1 LKYVGDD
8 LSQIE
13 IRYHESDEY
22 HILSIKDDGI
32 VIKEEDSDKIFG
44 PFVRKQ
50 NSNNIQRSGVGLTII
65 KEIAEQYRGGA
76 EYLELEIHASFPVP
90 C

>member
-1 LKYVGDD
+1 MKYANDD

-13 IRYHESDEY
+13 IGYHESDEY

-50 NSNNIQRSGVGLTII
+50 NSNNLQRSGLGLTII
-65 KEIAEQYRGGA
+65 KVIAEQHRGRVW
-76 EYLELEIHASFPVP
+76 VP
-90 C
+90 GIRNTC